1 MPHLLSAPAPVK
13 PSSGVS
19 PGSAPPTRSGRFF
32 RALRVHLQEDS
43 HRGLDAELVDDL
55 HSQPIDA
62 RLRRLSGEGAGLG
75 VELDPGRQQAGP
87 PTENVPL
94 EWMDTA
100 ARRQLRPVEAA
111 DLRGR

>member
-1 MPHLLSAPAPVK
+1 MPLLPSAPAPVE

-19 PGSAPPTRSGRFF
+19 PGSATPTRSGRSF

-55 HSQPIDA
+55 HSQPVDA

-75 VELDPGRQQAGP
+75 VELDAGRQEAGP
-87 PTENVPL
+87 PTEDVPL
-94 EWMDTA
+94 QRVNTA
-100 ARRQLRPVEAA
+100 
-111 DLRGR
+111 